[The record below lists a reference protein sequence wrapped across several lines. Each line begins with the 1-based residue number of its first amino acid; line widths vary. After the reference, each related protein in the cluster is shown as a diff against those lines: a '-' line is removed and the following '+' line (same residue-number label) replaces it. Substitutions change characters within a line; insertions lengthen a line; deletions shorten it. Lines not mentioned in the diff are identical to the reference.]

1 MKARFALL
9 SLLVLVV
16 LAAPARAAEVA
27 NHPFLPQRTISGGML
42 PPPEGPRVY
51 EGACGAAV
59 SLSGD
64 IFISDYYHHRVE
76 IWRAGGAHAEIDAGE
91 FDNGPCG
98 LAVDSANNVYVNFWH
113 GKVVRYTPPYT
124 SGEVIYDGHATGVA
138 IDPVSDDLYVDERTS
153 VARYA
158 SPVEPEDVAAR
169 FGQGSLGDGFGV
181 AFSDFAATE
190 GRVYAADGASGTVKA
205 YDSSSPDDPVAEIDG
220 AGTPSGGFVSLVDS
234 ALATDQSNGHLFVAD
249 NLQAGFEHPAA
260 AVDEFNADG
269 LYRGRLPHA
278 LIHAEPTGIAV
289 NESPSARRGE
299 VYVTSGNGS
308 SVVFPPSH
316 ETPADEISVLYGFGP
331 AGAGQVL
338 SVATSGSGS
347 GTVTSSPAGIAC
359 PGACEAEFNSG
370 ATVTLTAT
378 SDSGSVFSGWSGACT
393 GSGSCQVALNSSASV
408 TAEFSSAPALLGA
421 SRTMATAAAAP
432 SAEAPASEAPS
443 FRLGAASVHG
453 DVVTLPVTAPG
464 AGSLV
469 AGGRGLRRASAR
481 PSAAGIV
488 SLHLR
493 LNWRGRAALARRRSG
508 RLAVHVLVSF
518 APSRAGSELVRG
530 RNVVFQQIGR
540 KSR

>member
-1 MKARFALL
+1 MKLRSVLL
-9 SLLVLVV
+9 SLLVLAL

-51 EGACGAAV
+51 EGACGTAV

-64 IFISDYYHHRVE
+64 IFISDYYHHLVE
-76 IWRAGGAHAEIDAGE
+76 IWRAGGGHAEIPAGE
-91 FDNGPCG
+91 LDNGPCG

-124 SGEVIYDGHATGVA
+124 SGEVIYGGHATGVA
-138 IDPVSDDLYVDERTS
+138 IDPFSDDLYVDERTS
-153 VARYA
+153 IARYA
-158 SPVEPEDVAAR
+158 SPVEPEEVAVR

-190 GRVYAADGASGTVKA
+190 GRVYAADAASGTVKA
-205 YDSSSPDDPVAEIDG
+205 YDSSSPDTPVAEIDG

-249 NLQAGFEHPAA
+249 NLEPGAEHPAA

-278 LIHAEPTGIAV
+278 LIHAEPVGIAV

-316 ETPADEISVLYGFGP
+316 ETPANEISLLYGFGP
-331 AGAGQVL
+331 AGAGRAL
-338 SVATSGSGS
+338 SVTTSGSGS
-347 GTVTSSPAGIAC
+347 GTVTSTPAGIAC

-370 ATVTLTAT
+370 ATVTLAAT
-378 SDSGSVFSGWSGACT
+378 PDSGSVFSGWSGACT
-393 GSGSCQVALNSSASV
+393 GSGSCQVVLNNPAAV
-408 TAEFSSAPALLGA
+408 TAEFSAAPAFLGV
-421 SRTMATAAAAP
+421 SRSAATAAMPPAEGAP
-432 SAEAPASEAPS
+432 EPVAPS
-443 FRLGAASVHG
+443 FRVGAASVHG
-453 DVVTLPVTAPG
+453 DVATLPVAAPG
-464 AGSLV
+464 PGRLV
-469 AGGRGLRRASAR
+469 AGGRSLRRASAHS
-481 PSAAGIV
+481 SAAGIV
-488 SLHLR
+488 KLHLH
-493 LNWRGRAALARRRSG
+493 LDQRGRAALARAKSG

-518 APSRAGSELVRG
+518 APSHAGSALVRG
-530 RNVVFQQIGR
+530 RNVVFQRIGR